1 MYESNLGGATFNENI
16 DELMK
21 MPARKHH
28 DAYNIGITMHSS
40 EGLPMRT
47 TVTLDPDVKHL
58 LTEAAYRQSKSFKA
72 TLNDAIRAGLAAKT
86 TAVPKRAPPDIQ
98 VYAMGKPLVDLTK
111 ANALADELDD
121 QDFKAKF
128 GSQARSEH
136 GSERGS
142 RT

>member
-28 DAYNIGITMHSS
+28 DVYTLGITMHPS

-86 TAVPKRAPPDIQ
+86 APASKRAPPDIQ

-142 RT
+142 ST